1 MAKTFNV
8 AGAVYNLMSGPSI
21 DAKYGPYESLEEAFD
36 ILGPDGDDIA
46 CIGLTI
52 GIQPTP
58 EDPITEYWFKD
69 ACDEVTDLV
78 LKKSDLTGYV
88 EDPDYVHTDNN
99 YTNAEKGKLTNLE
112 NYDDTEIRASLDDK
126 VDKISGK
133 GLSAND
139 YTNADKA
146 IVDGVTDALAD
157 KVDKVGGKGLS
168 TNDYTTNEKNKLA
181 QLENYDDTEIRT
193 SLSNKVDKISGK
205 GLSTEDYTTA
215 EKTKLSGLENYDDT
229 EVRGLIADKVDKV
242 SGKGLSTEDYT
253 TTEKTKLSGI
263 EDSADVNIIETIKVN
278 GTALTPDANKAVDI
292 TIGAAAEYTIAEVTT
307 TAGYAKSYQLKK
319 DNVAVG
325 ATIDIPKDLVVSA
338 GEVKTV
344 TTPDVP
350 YEGAEVGDKYIDLTL
365 NDPNANHI
373 YIPVDSLV
381 SAYTAGNGID
391 ISNANVISTK
401 IDSANANGLSVGAN
415 GLALAAAT
423 TTDAGAMSAS
433 DKTKLEGI
441 AANADVNVIEKIK
454 VNSVEQTVTN
464 KTVDI
469 AVPTATSDLTNDS
482 NFVVDA
488 NYVHTDNNYSTAE
501 KTKLTNIESG
511 AQENVIESIT
521 VNGVAATISNKNAS
535 VTVSTGGGLIDSIS
549 VNGVTQ
555 TIDAQKNV
563 DITVPTETSDLTNDS
578 GFITKEVGNLTN
590 YTKTS
595 DLATVATTGS
605 YNDLNNKPTLF
616 SGSYNDLTDKPE
628 LFSGDYNDLT
638 NKPTLFSGNYNDLTN
653 KPTIPSALSDLSDD
667 VTHRVVTDTEKATWN
682 SKIDEPALEG
692 TAGQVLTTDGNGGRT
707 WTTIQGGG
715 SGGSGS
721 GDNSIWT
728 DAVSCAV
735 GATSCTITN
744 AAITTTCT
752 IAEYCQNASETQ
764 IGIKTRT
771 ITNGSMVLTFDALE
785 EATEFK
791 LHIWPTTISYI
802 VTFDTHSGS
811 NIDSQ
816 RVYSGNLVTRPVDP
830 SKANYVFAGWYTSDQ
845 YTTPFNFNTPISAN
859 TTIHA
864 KWEAPSTTYTVEFN
878 SHGGSSVSTQTV
890 NAGSVAIEPADPTKS
905 GYTFEGWYTSDTYTT
920 EYDFSI
926 PVNSNLVLHA
936 KWEEELPTTYTVT
949 FNTDGGS
956 SVDSQ
961 TVEAGGHATRPATNP
976 TKIDNVFDNW
986 YTDNTYATLFDFAN
1000 TVINDN
1006 TTIYAKWIPQ
1016 YTVSFNS
1023 HGGSSVSDQ
1032 IVTAGSTA
1040 TRPSNPTRSGYI
1052 FDDWYTT
1059 SSYTTKF
1066 DFSTA
1071 INANTE
1077 LHANWIPQ
1085 YTVRFYDGSTVIDTE
1100 MVTAN
1105 DTATRP
1111 TPDPVK
1117 SGYVFDNW
1125 YSDTGYQTPFNF
1137 TDAITMDTNIY
1148 GRWLAAHTVTFNSE
1162 GGSAVASQTIIDGET
1177 ATRPINPTKTDYDFV
1192 GWYTEDTYVNQYDFS
1207 TPVTADITLYAKW
1220 VEHVEYLWLTNGPDF
1235 NKKIKKLYNSSATEY
1250 TDDNNIK
1257 TITFTKTDTLP
1268 SGGIDVGANET
1279 GNVIATKSGGDVTI

>member
-1 MAKTFNV
+1 MANTFNIF
-8 AGAVYNLMSGPSI
+8 GAVNSGTVIPNL
-21 DAKYGPYESLEEAFD
+21 DAKYGPYESVEAAFEY
-36 ILGPDGDDIA
+36 LGPDEEDIA
-46 CIGLTI
+46 CIGLTV
-52 GIQPTP
+52 GIQPDP
-58 EDPITEYWFKD
+58 DGPITEYWFKD
-69 ACDEVTDLV
+69 ACESAEDLV
-78 LKKSDLTGYV
+78 IKKPDLTDYV
-88 EDPDYVHTDNN
+88 EDPNYVHTDNN
-99 YTNAEKGKLTNLE
+99 YTNEEKGKLTNLE

-126 VDKISGK
+126 VDKVSGK

-215 EKTKLSGLENYDDT
+215 EKTKLSGLENYNDT

-253 TTEKTKLSGI
+253 TAEKTKLSGI

-350 YEGAEVGDKYIDLTL
+350 YEGAEIGDKYIDLTL

-401 IDSANANGLSVGAN
+401 IDSTNANGLSVGAN

-441 AANADVNVIEKIK
+441 AANADANVIEKIK

-501 KTKLTNIESG
+501 KTKLTNVESG

-535 VTVSTGGGLIDSIS
+535 VTISTGGGLIDSIS

-595 DLATVATTGS
+595 DLAAVATTGS

-653 KPTIPSALSDLSDD
+653 KPTIPSALADLSDD

-744 AAITTTCT
+744 PAITTTCT

-791 LHIWPTTISYI
+791 LHIWPTTISYT
-802 VTFDTHSGS
+802 VTFDTHGGS
-811 NIDSQ
+811 NVDSQ
-816 RVYSGNLVTRPVDP
+816 RVYSGDLAIRPADP

-864 KWEAPSTTYTVEFN
+864 KWEAPSVTYTVEFN
-878 SHGGSSVSTQTV
+878 SHGGSSVSTQTI

-920 EYDFSI
+920 EYDFST

-936 KWEEELPTTYTVT
+936 KWEEEASSHTVS
-949 FNTDGGS
+949 FDTDGGS
-956 SVDSQ
+956 SISPQ
-961 TVEAGGHATRPATNP
+961 TVNDGGKATRPSLDP
-976 TKIDNVFDNW
+976 TKSGYTFDDW
-986 YTDNTYATLFDFAN
+986 YTDTTYATTFDFTN
-1000 TVINDN
+1000 TVITTD
-1006 TTIYAKWIPQ
+1006 TTIYAKWEYIPQ
-1016 YTVSFNS
+1016 TFAVI
-1023 HGGSSVSDQ
+1023 G
-1032 IVTAGSTA
+1032 
-1040 TRPSNPTRSGYI
+1040 
-1052 FDDWYTT
+1052 
-1059 SSYTTKF
+1059 
-1066 DFSTA
+1066 
-1071 INANTE
+1071 
-1077 LHANWIPQ
+1077 
-1085 YTVRFYDGSTVIDTE
+1085 DGTYE
-1100 MVTAN
+1100 
-1105 DTATRP
+1105 
-1111 TPDPVK
+1111 
-1117 SGYVFDNW
+1117 
-1125 YSDTGYQTPFNF
+1125 
-1137 TDAITMDTNIY
+1137 Y
-1148 GRWLAAHTVTFNSE
+1148 GH
-1162 GGSAVASQTIIDGET
+1162 
-1177 ATRPINPTKTDYDFV
+1177 
-1192 GWYTEDTYVNQYDFS
+1192 
-1207 TPVTADITLYAKW
+1207 
-1220 VEHVEYLWLTNGPDF
+1220 DF
-1235 NKKIKKLYNSSATEY
+1235 NKKIRAWIDPQYYLHDGDDTITEINFIKTDSMPASGTDFSKDQDGSIIGTLVDGTKANIYYTADALKINRGSYMFHVFRKLQTVNGFENVYWDGVTTTDHMFGNCQVLENINFKRVDMSNVNSMDGMFYGCRALPSIPTQNWDVSNVTNMKETFKACNSITELDVSTWNTSNV
-1250 TDDNNIK
+1250 TDMNQTFQGLYSLSELDLSNLDFSNVTVFNYAFTGTMINIK
-1257 TITFTKTDTLP
+1257 IPKKTGSLNNTTSVLYGKDSTVSTVP
-1268 SGGIDVGANET
+1268 SQGYSFILAD
-1279 GNVIATKSGGDVTI
+1279 